1 MNGLVLSGGQSS
13 RMGSDKALIDYH
25 GIPQYAYVYDL
36 LIRFCDEVFISS
48 KENKYPLPTL
58 LDNAKYEN
66 MGPIAGLLT
75 AFDYQET
82 DWLVLAI
89 DYPEITAKDIEKL
102 LAPHSKLAA
111 VYYHPETEFF
121 EPFIACYRKEFKPL
135 LLTEYELGNTSMQKL
150 LHRADIHKVLPEN
163 LESIKSI
170 NKFSDKI

>member
-13 RMGSDKALIDYH
+13 RMGHDKALIDYH
-25 GIPQYAYVYDL
+25 GLPQYAYVYEL
-36 LIRFCDEVFISS
+36 LLGFCDEVFISS

-58 LDNAKYEN
+58 IDNSKYEN

-89 DYPEITAKDIEKL
+89 DYPGITAKDIEKL

-111 VYYHPETEFF
+111 VYYNAETEFF
-121 EPFIACYRKEFKPL
+121 EPFIACYCKEFKPFL
-135 LLTEYELGNTSMQKL
+135 FAEYELGNTSMQKL
-150 LHRADIHKVLPEN
+150 LHRADIQKILPEN
-163 LESIKSI
+163 LEAIKSI
-170 NKFSDKI
+170 NDVSN

>member
-13 RMGSDKALIDYH
+13 RMGRDKALIDYH
-25 GIPQYAYVYDL
+25 GLPQYAYVYDL
-36 LIRFCDEVFISS
+36 LLGFCDEVFISS

-58 LDNAKYEN
+58 LDDSKYEN

-89 DYPEITAKDIEKL
+89 DYPEIAAKDIEKL

-121 EPFIACYRKEFKPL
+121 EPFIGCYRKKFKPFL
-135 LLTEYELGNTSMQKL
+135 FADYEQGNTSMQKL
-150 LHRADIHKVLPEN
+150 LHRTDIHKILPDN
-163 LESIKSI
+163 LEAIKSI
-170 NKFSDKI
+170 NDISN